1 MRYLILAAIVIA
13 GGIIVVDSIRQRRAL
28 RRLVRVHA
36 VVASALERSRTSS
49 GRLGRSPSRCPRT
62 PATSTCGRPSSER
75 VDPEAFVPKLAAG
88 TEVKTFRMRWG
99 NDYAIAARPDHRLH
113 FELQPWEAELMLRMD
128 GTQTVGEL
136 IVDRLQ
142 DEGDL
147 DPGAVIG
154 LVEAFASRGSS
165 IPRGPTCARWSETT
179 STAPRRDA
187 GSSASSP
194 GT

>member
-1 MRYLILAAIVIA
+1 MRVP
-13 GGIIVVDSIRQRRAL
+13 V
-28 RRLVRVHA
+28 

-49 GRLGRSPSRCPRT
+49 GPASPYAVPV
-62 PATSTCGRPSSER
+62 SEDAGDLDLWETLADR

-113 FELQPWEAELMLRMD
+113 FELQPWEAELMQRMD

-154 LVEAFASRGSS
+154 LVEALRQSGFLD
-165 IPRGPTCARWSETT
+165 PRPARRAGAGPRPPRPLLARTPE
-179 STAPRRDA
+179 APRVHPEPEDRM
-187 GSSASSP
+187 G
-194 GT
+194 

>member
-13 GGIIVVDSIRQRRAL
+13 GGIIVVDTIRQRRAL
-28 RRLVRVHA
+28 RRLVRVPV

-49 GRLGRSPSRCPRT
+49 GPASPFAVPV
-62 PATSTCGRPSSER
+62 SEDAGDLDLWETLADR
-75 VDPEAFVPKLAAG
+75 VDPEAFVPRLAAG

-113 FELQPWEAELMLRMD
+113 FELQPWEAELMQRMD

-142 DEGDL
+142 TR
-147 DPGAVIG
+147 A
-154 LVEAFASRGSS
+154 
-165 IPRGPTCARWSETT
+165 T
-179 STAPRRDA
+179 
-187 GSSASSP
+187 
-194 GT
+194 